1 MAAWKPELG
10 RTSGKES
17 AAPHVSVVLPS
28 RDRPV
33 EVRRAAATVI
43 AQTFTDWELLI
54 VDDGSD
60 PAADVV
66 GLERLDPRI
75 MVLRNDRPLGVAEAR
90 NRGILE
96 ARGAWLAFL
105 DDDDLWHPHKL
116 EAQLDA
122 AAERDAT
129 FVYTSASVVELGYA
143 RAYVQHA
150 VADEDFREAIV
161 HDNVV
166 RAPSSV
172 LVSADAMRATSGFD
186 PELSVVADW
195 DMWLRLS
202 DRVRATAVHE
212 PLTGVVEHPGS
223 MQVAMADQIADE
235 LAHLRARHAETARAR
250 GWEFGSPDVGR
261 WHAQKRWAAHRTPWR
276 GAVYAW
282 HVARCYGVVGTLR
295 QVSAHRAWRDAEP
308 PAWIRDQLDALT
320 PDIAAQTM
328 PAHADPPPLPAPA
341 SRAV

>member
-1 MAAWKPELG
+1 MAARKPDHG
-10 RTSGKES
+10 GTCAGDPV
-17 AAPHVSVVLPS
+17 APRVSVVLPS

-54 VDDGSD
+54 VDDGSE

-75 MVLRNDRPLGVAEAR
+75 MVLRNDVSHGVAEAR

-105 DDDDLWHPHKL
+105 DDDDLWHPTKL
-116 EAQLDA
+116 EAQLA
-122 AAERDAT
+122 AAEERDAT
-129 FVYTSASVVELGYA
+129 FVYTSASVVEVGNP
-143 RAYVQHA
+143 RAYVQDA
-150 VADEDFREAIV
+150 VPDEEFREALV

-172 LVSADAMRATSGFD
+172 LVSADVMRTTSGFD
-186 PELSVVADW
+186 PHLSVVADW

-202 DRVRATAVHE
+202 DRVRATAVAE
-212 PLTGVVEHPGS
+212 PLTGVIEHPGS
-223 MQVAMADQIADE
+223 MQLAMADQIGDE
-235 LAHLRARHAETARAR
+235 LAFLRERHAGAARAR
-250 GWEFGSPDVGR
+250 GWEFGSPSVGR
-261 WHAQKRWAAHRTPWR
+261 WHAQKLWTAHRTPWH

-282 HVARCYGVVGTLR
+282 NVVRCYGVTGTLR
-295 QVSAHRAWRDAEP
+295 KVSLHREWRETEP
-308 PAWIRDQLDALT
+308 PGWIREQLEGAVHELSPVT
-320 PDIAAQTM
+320 STAAV
-328 PAHADPPPLPAPA
+328 APA
-341 SRAV
+341 VPARSSRAV

>member
-1 MAAWKPELG
+1 MAARIHPGGTAEG
-10 RTSGKES
+10 NPT
-17 AAPHVSVVLPS
+17 APHVSVVLPS

-66 GLERLDPRI
+66 GLEALDPRI
-75 MVLRNDRPLGVAEAR
+75 MVLRNNASQGVAEAR

-96 ARGAWLAFL
+96 ARGHWLAFL

-116 EAQLDA
+116 ETQLHA
-122 AAERDAT
+122 AAQRDAT
-129 FVYTSASVVELGYA
+129 FVYTSAAVVEAGFT

-150 VADEDFREAIV
+150 VSDEEFRRALV
-161 HDNVV
+161 RDNVV

-172 LVSADAMRATSGFD
+172 LVTANAMRATSGFD
-186 PELSVVADW
+186 PRLSVVADW

-202 DRVRATAVHE
+202 DHVRATAVQE
-212 PLTGVVEHPGS
+212 PLTGVIEHPDS
-223 MQVAMADQIADE
+223 MQLTMADQIGDE
-235 LAHLRARHAETARAR
+235 LAYLRARHAGPTRAH
-250 GWEFGSPDVGR
+250 GWEFGSPAVGR
-261 WHAQKRWAAHRTPWR
+261 WHAQKRWAVHRTPWR

-282 HVARCYGVVGTLR
+282 HVLRCNGPAGTLR
-295 QVSAHRAWRDAEP
+295 RLALHREWRSAEP
-308 PAWIRDQLDALT
+308 PAWIRDQLET
-320 PDIAAQTM
+320 PVREQ
-328 PAHADPPPLPAPA
+328 PRVPPRTAEHRVPAPS
-341 SRAV
+341 SRAG